1 MKLSKSE
8 SSRCKR
14 DTKGCR
20 WSSCLLNYNRINN
33 SNQRLVSKSIVVHSI
48 KNFISS
54 SFSCYIHKQEI
65 QFSSHARRSAFYEHG
80 FFLLVIS
87 HIFIHLF
94 ALKRMHI
101 CAMFQTFPHL
111 KNSLKRILKNGL
123 SRWLLIRVFNKT
135 FKSVLLGRRIAASGH
150 CR

>member
-1 MKLSKSE
+1 M
-8 SSRCKR
+8 
-14 DTKGCR
+14 
-20 WSSCLLNYNRINN
+20 NYNRIIQNN

-80 FFLLVIS
+80 FFYLSYRTFLSICSRQKVY
-87 HIFIHLF
+87 
-94 ALKRMHI
+94 I
-101 CAMFQTFPHL
+101 CAIFQTFPHL

-123 SRWLLIRVFNKT
+123 SRWPLIRVFYKT
-135 FKSVLLGRRIAASGH
+135 LKSVLLGRRIAASGH